1 MFRIRTILKAGS
13 TVFGLSAFLL
23 IAAPGVFLDLL
34 NLDSLSEPLQ
44 WSMRM
49 IGITLIALA
58 GNMWINSTNPSDE
71 SVRRVGILM
80 AFAATSLGI
89 LTLLIPEELTWFTYL
104 YAAVGFGFGLS
115 YLVAL
120 LNRNY

>member
-13 TVFGLSAFLL
+13 TVFGLSAVLL
-23 IAAPGVFLDLL
+23 VAAPGVFLDLL
-34 NLDSLSEPLQ
+34 KLDSLSEPLQ

-49 IGITLIALA
+49 IGITLVALA

-80 AFAATSLGI
+80 AVAATSLGV
-89 LTLLIPEELTWFTYL
+89 LTLLIPAESTWFTYL
-104 YAAVGFGFGLS
+104 YAAVGFSFGLS
-115 YLVAL
+115 YLIAL
-120 LNRNY
+120 LQKSY

>member
-1 MFRIRTILKAGS
+1 MFQIRTILKAGS
-13 TVFGLSAFLL
+13 TVFGLSAILL

-89 LTLLIPEELTWFTYL
+89 LTLLIPAELNWFGYL

-115 YLVAL
+115 YVIAL
-120 LNRNY
+120 INENY

>member
-13 TVFGLSAFLL
+13 TVFGLSAILL

-49 IGITLIALA
+49 IGITLVALA
-58 GNMWINSTNPSDE
+58 GNMFINSTNPSDE

-80 AFAATSLGI
+80 AVAATSLGV

-104 YAAVGFGFGLS
+104 YSAVGFGFGLS
-115 YLVAL
+115 YLIAL
-120 LNRNY
+120 INKNF

>member
-89 LTLLIPEELTWFTYL
+89 LTLLIPAELNWFTYL
-104 YAAVGFGFGLS
+104 YAAVGFCFGLS
-115 YLVAL
+115 YLIAL
-120 LNRNY
+120 LQKSY

>member
-13 TVFGLSAFLL
+13 TVFGLSAVLL
-23 IAAPGVFLDLL
+23 VAAPGVFLDLL

-71 SVRRVGILM
+71 SVRRVGTLM
-80 AFAATSLGI
+80 AVAATSLGV
-89 LTLLIPEELTWFTYL
+89 LTLLIPAELTWFTYL
-104 YAAVGFGFGLS
+104 YAAVGFSFGLS
-115 YLVAL
+115 YLIAL
-120 LNRNY
+120 LRKSY

>member
-13 TVFGLSAFLL
+13 TVFGLSAILL

-49 IGITLIALA
+49 IGITLVALA

-71 SVRRVGILM
+71 SVRRVGTLM
-80 AFAATSLGI
+80 AVAATSLGV
-89 LTLLIPEELTWFTYL
+89 LTLLIPAELYWFGYL

-115 YLVAL
+115 YLIAL
-120 LNRNY
+120 LQKSY

>member
-13 TVFGLSAFLL
+13 TVFGLSAVLL
-23 IAAPGVFLDLL
+23 VAAPGVFLDLL
-34 NLDSLSEPLQ
+34 KLDSLSEPLQ

-49 IGITLIALA
+49 IGITLVALA

-80 AFAATSLGI
+80 AFAATSLGV
-89 LTLLIPEELTWFTYL
+89 LTLLIPAELTWFTYL
-104 YAAVGFGFGLS
+104 YAAVGFGFGIN
-115 YLVAL
+115 YLFAL
-120 LNRNY
+120 LRKSY